1 MTKEMRKLLLT
12 TKNNLEE
19 VMKKLEYDRNLY
31 ENFSMGEDDDAEERK
46 ISDRIMILN
55 KALEEVNK
63 ELKGK

>member
-12 TKNNLEE
+12 TKYNLEE
-19 VMKKLEYDRNLY
+19 VMEKLEYDRNLY

>member
-1 MTKEMRKLLLT
+1 MTKEMRKLLST
-12 TKNNLEE
+12 TKYNLEE

>member
-1 MTKEMRKLLLT
+1 MKKEMRKLLLT
-12 TKNNLEE
+12 TKYNLEE

-31 ENFSMGEDDDAEERK
+31 ENISMGEDDDADERK

>member
-12 TKNNLEE
+12 TKYNLEE
-19 VMKKLEYDRNLY
+19 VMQKLEYDRNLY

-46 ISDRIMILN
+46 ISDRIVILN

>member
-12 TKNNLEE
+12 TKYNLEE
-19 VMKKLEYDRNLY
+19 VMQRLEYDRRLY

-63 ELKGK
+63 ALKGK

>member
-12 TKNNLEE
+12 TKYNLEE
-19 VMKKLEYDRNLY
+19 VMQRLEYDRRLY

-46 ISDRIMILN
+46 LSDRIMILN

>member
-1 MTKEMRKLLLT
+1 MNKEMKKLLL
-12 TKNNLEE
+12 NAGEALEE
-19 VMKKLEYDRNLY
+19 IMKRLEYDRRLY

-46 ISDRIMILN
+46 ISDRIVILN

>member
-12 TKNNLEE
+12 TKYNLEE
-19 VMKKLEYDRNLY
+19 VMQRLEYDRQLY
-31 ENFSMGEDDDAEERK
+31 ENFSMGEDDNTEERK

>member
-12 TKNNLEE
+12 TKYNLEE
-19 VMKKLEYDRNLY
+19 VMQRLEYDRRLY

>member
-1 MTKEMRKLLLT
+1 MNKEMKKLLL
-12 TKNNLEE
+12 NAEDILGEI
-19 VMKKLEYDRNLY
+19 MKRLEYDRQLY

>member
-12 TKNNLEE
+12 TKYNLEE
-19 VMKKLEYDRNLY
+19 VMKKLEYDLNLY